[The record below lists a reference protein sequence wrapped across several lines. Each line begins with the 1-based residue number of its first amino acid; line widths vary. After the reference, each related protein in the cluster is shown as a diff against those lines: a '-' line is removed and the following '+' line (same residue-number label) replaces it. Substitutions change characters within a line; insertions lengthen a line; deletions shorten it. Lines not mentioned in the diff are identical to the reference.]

1 MKFIDLEAQQKQF
14 HPSGR
19 ILKEEI
25 KFRISKVI
33 DKNQFICG
41 TEVEEIEEVLKN
53 FTNSK
58 YCISA
63 SSGTD
68 ALLIALMALDIKSG
82 DEIITTP
89 FSFISTAE
97 VISLIGATPV
107 FVDIDAKTY
116 NINPKLVDEAITPK
130 TKAII
135 AVSLYGQPA
144 NFKVLNS
151 IAKRNNIPIIE
162 DGAQSFGSKHHNQ
175 FSCNLSTIGTTS
187 FFPSKPF
194 GAYGDGG
201 ACFTNDQFLAEKMRR
216 ISKHGQTKRYFHTE
230 IGINGRLDTIQAAV
244 LLAKFPL
251 FQEEIKLRQ
260 KNAEFYTSNLN
271 INGINNTPIILDE
284 NTSVFAQYTIQV
296 ADRSYVQK
304 HLKDNNVPSSV
315 HYPLPLNNQPA
326 FKNKHKYNE
335 HQSEIS
341 ISKDASQKVLSIPMH
356 PWLTQNEKE
365 KVIRCLTEAVHKQN
379 IS

>member
-1 MKFIDLEAQQKQF
+1 MKFIDLEAQQKQY

-25 KFRISKVI
+25 KLRIDKVI
-33 DKNQFICG
+33 NKGQFILG
-41 TEVEEIEEVLKN
+41 EEVDEIEEVLKN
-53 FTNSK
+53 FINSK
-58 YCISA
+58 YCIST

-68 ALLIALMALDIKSG
+68 ALLIALMSLNIKSG

-97 VISLIGATPV
+97 VIALLGAIPV
-107 FVDIDAKTY
+107 FVDIDKETY
-116 NINPKLVDEAITPK
+116 HIDPNLVDKAITSK

-144 NFKVLNS
+144 DFKTLNS
-151 IAKRNNIPIIE
+151 IASRNNIPIIE
-162 DGAQSFGSKHHNQ
+162 DGAQSFGSKHHNH

-201 ACFTNDQFLAEKMRR
+201 ACFTNDENLAERMRR

-230 IGINGRLDTIQAAV
+230 IGINGRLDTIQAAI
-244 LLAKFPL
+244 LLAKFPM
-251 FQEEIKLRQ
+251 FEEEIKLRQ
-260 KNAEFYTSNLN
+260 KNADFYTYYLN
-271 INGINNTPIILDE
+271 MNGINTTPIIRKH

-296 ADRSYVQK
+296 SNRAHVQK
-304 HLKDNNVPSSV
+304 YLKDNNVPSSV

-326 FKNKHKYNE
+326 FKNKCKENH
-335 HQSEIS
+335 SEIS
-341 ISKDASQKVLSIPMH
+341 ISNSASKKVLSIPMH
-356 PWLTQNEKE
+356 PWLTQNQKE
-365 KVIRCLTEAVHKQN
+365 KVIRCLTEAFHKTD

>member
-1 MKFIDLEAQQKQF
+1 MKFIDLEAQQKQL

-19 ILKEEI
+19 NLKEEI
-25 KFRISKVI
+25 NLRIAKVI
-33 DKNQFICG
+33 NNSQFICG
-41 TEVEEIEEVLKN
+41 PEVEELEEVLKN
-53 FTNSK
+53 FINSK
-58 YCISA
+58 HCISA

-68 ALLIALMALDIKSG
+68 ALLIALMALDIQSG

-97 VISLIGATPV
+97 VISLLGAVPV
-107 FVDIDAKTY
+107 FVDIDAETY
-116 NINPKLVDEAITPK
+116 NINPKLVDQAITSK

-144 NFKVLNS
+144 DFKSLNT
-151 IAKRNNIPIIE
+151 IASKNNLPIIE
-162 DGAQSFGSKHHNQ
+162 DGAQSFGSTHHDQ

-201 ACFTNDQFLAEKMRR
+201 ACFTNDEVLADRMRR

-230 IGINGRLDTIQAAV
+230 IGINGRLDTIQAAI

-251 FQEEIKLRQ
+251 FQEEVKLRQ
-260 KNAEFYTSNLN
+260 KNAEYYTAKLN
-271 INGINNTPIILDE
+271 FNGINSTPIILNH

-296 ADRSYVQK
+296 EDRIYIQK
-304 HLKDNNVPSSV
+304 YLKDNNIPSSV

-335 HQSEIS
+335 SLNAIS
-341 ISKDASQKVLSIPMH
+341 ISKVASQKVLSIPMH

-365 KVIRCLTEAVHKQN
+365 KVITCLTEAVHKQ